1 MDTEGVFAVG
11 VSGMGPA
18 LSPQGERI
26 VNAKMEARNRMLDD
40 LERRGLNVDAL
51 THRHRACNQ
60 DCNQPAS
67 DAPAQSEPDTLAAAH
82 ARIQH
87 RSTSSSICGTCWP
100 SKRTRFYC
108 FEKPSKQPAARHTK
122 PGEAGRPAR
131 PPRTTGEKE
140 RTWMR
145 RPWSR
150 GRR

>member
-67 DAPAQSEPDTLAAAH
+67 DAPAQSGPDTLAAAH
-82 ARIQH
+82 ARIQTQEH
-87 RSTSSSICGTCWP
+87 QLEHLRHLLAVQEDKILLL
-100 SKRTRFYC
+100 R
-108 FEKPSKQPAARHTK
+108 EALEAARSETR
-122 PGEAGRPAR
+122 ETR
-131 PPRTTGEKE
+131 
-140 RTWMR
+140 
-145 RPWSR
+145 
-150 GRR
+150 

>member
-67 DAPAQSEPDTLAAAH
+67 DAPAQSGPDTLAAAH
-82 ARIQH
+82 ARIQAQEYQLEH
-87 RSTSSSICGTCWP
+87 LRHLLAVQEN
-100 SKRTRFYC
+100 KVLLLR
-108 FEKPSKQPAARHTK
+108 EALEAARSETR
-122 PGEAGRPAR
+122 ETR
-131 PPRTTGEKE
+131 
-140 RTWMR
+140 
-145 RPWSR
+145 
-150 GRR
+150 

>member
-67 DAPAQSEPDTLAAAH
+67 DAPAQSGLDTLAAAH
-82 ARIQH
+82 ARIQAQEH
-87 RSTSSSICGTCWP
+87 Q
-100 SKRTRFYC
+100 
-108 FEKPSKQPAARHTK
+108 FEHLRHLLAVQENKILLLREALEAARSETR
-122 PGEAGRPAR
+122 ETR
-131 PPRTTGEKE
+131 
-140 RTWMR
+140 
-145 RPWSR
+145 
-150 GRR
+150 

>member
-67 DAPAQSEPDTLAAAH
+67 DAPALSEPDTLAAAH
-82 ARIQH
+82 ARIRVQEH
-87 RSTSSSICGTCWP
+87 QLEHLRHLLAVQEN
-100 SKRTRFYC
+100 KVLLLR
-108 FEKPSKQPAARHTK
+108 EALEAARSETR
-122 PGEAGRPAR
+122 ETR
-131 PPRTTGEKE
+131 
-140 RTWMR
+140 
-145 RPWSR
+145 
-150 GRR
+150 

>member
-1 MDTEGVFAVG
+1 MDTEGVFTVG

-82 ARIQH
+82 ARIQAQEH
-87 RSTSSSICGTCWP
+87 QLEHLRHLLAVQENKILLL
-100 SKRTRFYC
+100 R
-108 FEKPSKQPAARHTK
+108 EALEAARSETR
-122 PGEAGRPAR
+122 ETR
-131 PPRTTGEKE
+131 
-140 RTWMR
+140 
-145 RPWSR
+145 
-150 GRR
+150 

>member
-67 DAPAQSEPDTLAAAH
+67 DAPAQSGPDTLAAAH
-82 ARIQH
+82 ARIQGSTAS
-87 RSTSSSICGTCWP
+87 RSPRSSP
-100 SKRTRFYC
+100 QRDTRNQV
-108 FEKPSKQPAARHTK
+108 KPGVPHARH
-122 PGEAGRPAR
+122 AR
-131 PPRTTGEKE
+131 PEK
-140 RTWMR
+140 R
-145 RPWSR
+145 REH
-150 GRR
+150 G

>member
-67 DAPAQSEPDTLAAAH
+67 DAPAQSGPDTLAAAH
-82 ARIQH
+82 ARIQAQEH
-87 RSTSSSICGTCWP
+87 QLEHLRHLLAVQEN
-100 SKRTRFYC
+100 KVLLLR
-108 FEKPSKQPAARHTK
+108 EALEAARSETL
-122 PGEAGRPAR
+122 ETR
-131 PPRTTGEKE
+131 
-140 RTWMR
+140 
-145 RPWSR
+145 
-150 GRR
+150 